1 MKNLPIFCA
10 VALVIIA
17 IGFVAFALPGMS
29 KPAASASQPA
39 ALASQP
45 ATSAPQP
52 VTSAPQP
59 ATSAP
64 QPPAAAP
71 QSDADALAALAKET
85 QNSGAQPAVLSDFN
99 GESSSLIAGDT
110 VTPVN
115 GQITI
120 DVNQIKGSQ
129 AHFYNVTLPGG
140 KTIYFFVVR
149 DQAGVYRA
157 AANAC
162 QVCFRTAKGFHQEG
176 NWIVCNTCGNRY
188 PLEKIATEKGGCNP
202 APINPKLPVQ
212 GNSATIQLAELEQ
225 VSELF

>member
-1 MKNLPIFCA
+1 MKNLPIYCA
-10 VALVIIA
+10 VVLVIIA

-29 KPAASASQPA
+29 KPAALASQPVAPASQPA
-39 ALASQP
+39 AA
-45 ATSAPQP
+45 APRP
-52 VTSAPQP
+52 L
-59 ATSAP
+59 
-64 QPPAAAP
+64 AAAP
-71 QSDADALAALAKET
+71 QSDADALAALAKEV
-85 QNSGAQPAVLSDFN
+85 QNSGDQPAVLSDFN
-99 GESSSLIAGDT
+99 EDSSSLIVGDA
-110 VTPVN
+110 VTPAN
-115 GQITI
+115 GQVTI
-120 DVNQIKGSQ
+120 DVSQLKGSQ
-129 AHFYNVTLPGG
+129 AHFYNVKLPSG

-162 QVCFRTAKGFHQEG
+162 QVCFRAARGFHQEG

-202 APINPKLPVQ
+202 GPINPKLPVK